1 MIDNNVDVEIDEFL
15 NGKTDTSF
23 KNVVSIE
30 ADNYRNNADLVV
42 HDKETGEKRLLVVN
56 FTPFL
61 YMKDLTPQL
70 RSIFYNN
77 DSELKSVSMSE
88 NGISIKKLH
97 TKNAKGDDV
106 ERLVNGYK
114 YLVTSSKSFN
124 NIIQFFKRGGIDIY
138 KDENRKMF
146 YAVKAYEQVMIQHNI
161 KLFYGYD
168 EYKTVHK
175 LYFDIETTGLD
186 PYKERCFMI
195 GVKDTKGYQR
205 VLVVDKEDDNQSEI
219 DIILEFFN
227 IIKELKPAIISGYNS
242 ENFDFY
248 FMLKRLELMGV
259 SIDSIN
265 ISLKDKYKIKRVPA
279 SLKLGGETE
288 VYNQTQIFGYN
299 IIDIYHAVRRAK
311 AINSDIKEA
320 GLKYITKY
328 IDKNKPNR
336 MYINNGFNIY
346 RMWKNN
352 DLYVINPSNNEYDIL
367 PTEYRKSQIDE
378 LKEDDT
384 FLNLDWYKQKIEAG
398 FTKFITGSKI
408 VEQYLLDDLWET
420 EQVDNHFN
428 ESTFMVAKWLPTNF
442 NRSATIGGA
451 SSWNLIMTH
460 WSYNN
465 QLAIPRQTTKRNF
478 VGGIS
483 RTFRLGKLGKIVKA
497 DYAGLYP
504 SIQLEYNVFP
514 TTDVTG
520 VLYRLLLYF
529 KTTRDTFKKLAKDL
543 EKTDPVSAK
552 FYETKQLPLKIFNNS
567 NFGANG
573 SEFFFWSD
581 MDVAE
586 RITCTGR
593 QYLRKLVKYFV
604 YFDFK
609 PCVLDTDGVNYL
621 VPELITK
628 DLTTLKSIEPIPIED
643 VRWTDKEGK
652 THTGL
657 DAFFQKFNKEVLDAK
672 YMKVDNDGM
681 WVGGINIARK
691 NYVSHEVKEKNG
703 VIKDKL
709 KFVGNTIKS
718 TNLPKYVE
726 SFLNTGL
733 TMLIKNQGKEFI
745 DLYNEVAEKVF
756 YKQMISLQL
765 ASKAKVKKSLESYY
779 REIYFPNLLKDIFG
793 FKIYKGDED
802 ISVDDQEIDDN
813 FEEELSTED
822 EDIKFETIEYIPDID
837 GEDVVEVEETF
848 KTKQKAKKETA
859 KKVVLKP
866 YDNFLEH
873 HKKVVKSKK
882 IAKLKFEQMQEKIN
896 FAISK
901 DMHKNDKLPTIL
913 KGDNFVTLFGNNF
926 MDGLN
931 HLLEKEFT
939 SEEQYNKFYNVLL
952 TYFKIYGNKN
962 GQPKSKQIHMELL
975 IKENKSFDLG
985 DTIYFVNNGLKKS
998 HGDSGIDK
1006 NGQFYARLVNED
1018 EYDKVVPYNIEK
1030 YMNNFN
1036 KRIEPLLIC
1045 FKPEVKTTLL
1055 ILDPSQKTY
1064 YTDEQCELVNYD
1076 YNTYPYDDK
1085 DKALDDLYVDTKN
1098 VALFKMENR
1107 EVYFWNKNNIDPRVI
1122 FDKIETDVK
1131 LNNIEY
1137 YEKYK
1142 KVKTDYKKH
1151 GVNILDINRKHHDG
1165 DIVLVYQ
1172 NEKYYLAIYNNNEYV
1187 IDREV

>member
-1 MIDNNVDVEIDEFL
+1 MNKIKNNLVTDVEIDEFL

-23 KNVVSIE
+23 SNVVAIE
-30 ADNYRNNADLVV
+30 CDNYRNTADLII
-42 HDKETGEKRLLVVN
+42 HKKNGEKNITVVN

-61 YMKDLTPQL
+61 YMKDLGDL
-70 RSIFYNN
+70 KNIFYNN
-77 DSELKSVSMSE
+77 DSKLKNESIAE
-88 NGISIKKLH
+88 NGISIKKLEV
-97 TKNAKGDDV
+97 KNGEGKEVD
-106 ERLVNGYK
+106 RLVDGYK
-114 YLVTSSKSFN
+114 YLVTSSKTFN

-138 KDENRKMF
+138 SNEYRKYF
-146 YAVKAYEQVMIQHNI
+146 YAVKPYEQVMIQHNI

-168 EYKTVHK
+168 DYKEIHK

-186 PYKERCFMI
+186 PYTSRCFMI
-195 GVKDTKGYQR
+195 GVKDTRGFQK
-205 VLVVDKEDDNQSEI
+205 VLVVDQENDNESEI
-219 DIILEFFN
+219 KIILDFFD

-248 FMLKRLELMGV
+248 FLLKRLELMKI
-259 SIDSIN
+259 SLTNLD
-265 ISLKDKYKIKRVPA
+265 ISLKKGSLIKRVPS

-320 GLKYITKY
+320 GLKYITKF

-346 RMWKNN
+346 RMWLNRDIYLLNPINN
-352 DLYVINPSNNEYDIL
+352 DYIITPE
-367 PTEYRKSQIDE
+367 EYRKDIDKLQE
-378 LKEDDT
+378 LKQS
-384 FLNLDWYKQKIEAG
+384 DWYVEKYKEG
-398 FTKFITGSKI
+398 FTEFITGDHI

-428 ESTFMVAKWLPTNF
+428 ESTFMVSKWLPTNF

-460 WSYNN
+460 WSYLHN
-465 QLAIPRQTTKRNF
+465 LAIPCQTKKRNF

-514 TTDVTG
+514 KTDVTG

-529 KTTRDTFKKLAKDL
+529 KTTRDKFKKLAKDL
-543 EKTDPVSAK
+543 EKDDPVSAK

-573 SEFFFWSD
+573 SEYFFWSD

-593 QYLRKLVKYFV
+593 QYLRKLIKYFV
-604 YFDFK
+604 YFGFK
-609 PCVLDTDGVNYL
+609 PCVTDTDGVNFL
-621 VPELITK
+621 IPETIDK
-628 DLTTLKSIEPIPIED
+628 DINTLKTIEPIPLNFVEWI
-643 VRWTDKEGK
+643 DKNGNSYY
-652 THTGL
+652 GL
-657 DAFFQKFNKEVLDAK
+657 EAFFNKFNKEVLDAK

-691 NYVSHEVKEKNG
+691 NYVSHEIKEKDG
-703 VIKDKL
+703 KTKDKL

-726 SFLNTGL
+726 EFLNKGL

-745 DLYNEVAEKVF
+745 SLYNEVSEKVF

-765 ASKAKVKKSLESYY
+765 ASKAKVKKTLETYY
-779 REIYFPNLLKDIFG
+779 KEIYFPNLVKDLFG

-802 ISVDDQEIDDN
+802 ISVNDDMFDIEIDEN
-813 FEEELSTED
+813 NED
-822 EDIKFETIEYIPDID
+822 EDLKFETIEYIPDIN
-837 GEDVVEVEETF
+837 GEDVVEVETNVY
-848 KTKQKAKKETA
+848 KNIKDNKEKV
-859 KKVVLKP
+859 KKVVLRP

-873 HKKVVKSKK
+873 YKKVNKSKK
-882 IAKLKFEQMQEKIN
+882 IAKISIQQFQDKIKFVID
-896 FAISK
+896 K
-901 DMHKNDKLPTIL
+901 DLHKTDKLPEIIR
-913 KGDNFVTLFGNNF
+913 GENFVKLFADNF
-926 MDGLN
+926 MDGLTT
-931 HLLEKEFT
+931 LLETNFIDDN
-939 SEEQYNKFYNVLL
+939 SYNLFYNNLL
-952 TYFKIYGNKN
+952 SYFKIYGNKN

-975 IKENKSFDLG
+975 IKQNKTADLG
-985 DTIYFVNNGLKKS
+985 DTLYFVNNGLKKS

-1006 NGQFYARLVNED
+1006 NGEFYARLVEYE
-1018 EYDKVVPYNIEK
+1018 EYDKAVPYNVEK
-1030 YMNNFN
+1030 YMNDFN

-1055 ILDPSQKTY
+1055 ILDPKNRTY

-1076 YNTYPYDDK
+1076 YNDYPYDDK
-1085 DKALDDLYVDTKN
+1085 DKTLDDLYVDTKN

-1107 EVYFWNKNNIDPRVI
+1107 EVYFWNKNNIDPRII
-1122 FDKIETDVK
+1122 FDKIETDVN
-1131 LNNIEY
+1131 LITIPY

-1142 KVKTDYKKH
+1142 QLKKH
-1151 GVNILDINRKHHDG
+1151 YKQYNINLLDINRKHDNG
-1165 DIVLVYQ
+1165 DIVLLQDNVDDKFYLTIFE
-1172 NEKYYLAIYNNNEYV
+1172 NGKYIKQK
-1187 IDREV
+1187 EV